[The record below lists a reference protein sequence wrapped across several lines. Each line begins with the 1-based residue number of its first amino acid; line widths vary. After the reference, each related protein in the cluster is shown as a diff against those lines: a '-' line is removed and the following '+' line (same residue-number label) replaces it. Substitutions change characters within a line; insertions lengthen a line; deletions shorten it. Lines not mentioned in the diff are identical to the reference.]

1 MIDRAQ
7 LARFLVVA
15 LGGAL
20 GALARV
26 AIDMLTPA
34 NVWAA
39 STLIVNVLGCVALA
53 ALSAYAAHR
62 PLAPLLQ
69 LFAGTGF
76 CGSFTTL
83 STVLLLFTS
92 LSAAGYIGYLLLSV
106 VLCLAAVFLTHTL
119 LDRHLARPQELS

>member
-7 LARFLVVA
+7 LAKFLAVA

-92 LSAAGYIGYLLLSV
+92 LSAAGYIGYLYSAWCSV
-106 VLCLAAVFLTHTL
+106 
-119 LDRHLARPQELS
+119 